1 MHIYWNN
8 AVEKSFLYNE
18 SLFITSILPQYL
30 TGLPLCMDTENT
42 TQGTSSLDPIEN
54 KPEKPHDSWTGITY
68 FLILLFSAFAVFVS
82 IAYATKCFGKQ
93 NPQETPADNYNTLI

>member
-18 SLFITSILPQYL
+18 SLFITSNLIQYL

-42 TQGTSSLDPIEN
+42 TQGTNLDPIEN
-54 KPEKPHDSWTGITY
+54 KPDTPHASWTGITY

-93 NPQETPADNYNTLI
+93 NPQETPAHITLV

>member
-1 MHIYWNN
+1 
-8 AVEKSFLYNE
+8 
-18 SLFITSILPQYL
+18 
-30 TGLPLCMDTENT
+30 MDTETT

-54 KPEKPHDSWTGITY
+54 KPDKPHAFWTGITY

-93 NPQETPADNYNTLI
+93 NPQETPAHITFV